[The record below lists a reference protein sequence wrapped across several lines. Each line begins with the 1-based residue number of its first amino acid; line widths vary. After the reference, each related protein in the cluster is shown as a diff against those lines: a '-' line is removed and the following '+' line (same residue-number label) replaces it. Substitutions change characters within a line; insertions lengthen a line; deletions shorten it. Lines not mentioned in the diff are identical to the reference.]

1 MVSSINLVGDVSL
14 PFVSEEVLGRIFVVD
29 EAVADVNTFPSGVV
43 LLLNCAASHLY
54 LEQTM
59 TVGNLDSKVLFSG

>member
-14 PFVSEEVLGRIFVVD
+14 PFVSEEVLGRIVVVD
-29 EAVADVNTFPSGVV
+29 EAVADVNTFPSWIVMV
-43 LLLNCAASHLY
+43 LDSASTHLY

-59 TVGNLDSKVLFSG
+59 TVGNLDSNVLFSW